1 MNITLLYILSN
12 NLINNNKS
20 KDIIYNILY
29 K

>member
-20 KDIIYNILY
+20 KDIMYNILY